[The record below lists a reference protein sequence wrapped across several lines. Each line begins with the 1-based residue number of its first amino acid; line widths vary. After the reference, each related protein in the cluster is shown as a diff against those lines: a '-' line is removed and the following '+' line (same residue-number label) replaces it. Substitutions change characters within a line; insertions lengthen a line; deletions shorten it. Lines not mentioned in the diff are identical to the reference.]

1 MARLGA
7 AESSGGVTED
17 LVIVGRDE
25 ELALLEAAGRR
36 AAVGR
41 GSCLLVSGEP
51 GAGKSHLMTVAA
63 ARWRAAGAVVLEGAC
78 QPYAADELAYGPFVQ
93 AWSRVGA
100 QDGGG
105 FATLLA
111 ELASLG
117 ELPAEVA
124 RAWLFDRVARQL
136 DAMAERRPVVL
147 LLDDLHWAD
156 RPTLA
161 LLRFLARPAARHK
174 RLLVATARSDGE
186 GRLGSAE
193 ELVDMLVSGHLD
205 QLVLEPLSSAQT
217 HALVVGELRGR
228 GGDDLVDRLVQ
239 SSGGNPYLAHELAA
253 AARQGLDGLP
263 STLQR
268 VLLRRIGAHGAA
280 AEVALATVAVAAD
293 APVEVLDAALDAV
306 VGPDRAA
313 TVGAL
318 VASGLL
324 VAGPDRGRLR
334 TRHAVLGEVA
344 LGRLVPSQRRAVH
357 GALAVAW
364 GEDPAAARH
373 WEQAAEP
380 TRALRAW
387 LDTGRV
393 ATAAGAYG
401 DAAHAYARALD
412 LATRAH
418 VPEDPGPQR
427 LVVEAAEAMHR
438 AGDDERAVRALRTA
452 LAAGRV
458 TDDALRLALLD
469 RLQSCLFAAG
479 AAPDAFAVLEE
490 AAGLVGGLAPSPETA
505 RIVAADGSRLM
516 IQGRF
521 AEGAERSAVA
531 AQWAADLHAPDVLAY
546 ARATQGVCRAATG
559 DLDQG
564 LALLVEAHQLGNA
577 SGSVAIEA
585 RTAVNHCYVLA
596 NASRYPDCVQVG
608 REALA
613 RLATRSLA
621 HTLGA
626 PLYYNV
632 VVAQVALGDWDAAL
646 ALCDE
651 AEAAPV
657 SATTV
662 RFLALSRARVAA
674 LRGQSELADRS
685 LEVARQDRPL
695 GQQAFEL
702 EHAIVSVL
710 VLRLHR
716 RHRDALALAR
726 ETVDSCPGGI
736 DRLRLC
742 AEALGALADLQA
754 AGGRVRQVGDP
765 RAVRDE
771 LLTAANADL
780 DGWGGHS
787 PEAINLRLLC
797 AAEAERLDGPSV
809 QHWQEIADD
818 WARLGLRYD
827 AAHASLRLA
836 EALVAT
842 RAGPEAAAA
851 LLGAHQTAVRLGA
864 WPLLARIDAV
874 ARRGRLPL
882 PAPAAP
888 SAGTTAPVPHAD
900 PRLDTLTRRETEVL
914 ELVRLGLTNRQISR
928 RLLISEKTAAVH
940 VSNLLAKLGVGNRV
954 EAAQVGR
961 PDLGTS
967 P

>member
-1 MARLGA
+1 M
-7 AESSGGVTED
+7 
-17 LVIVGRDE
+17 VIVGRE
-25 ELALLEAAGRR
+25 TELTLLELAGRR
-36 AAVGR
+36 ASAGR
-41 GSCLLVSGEP
+41 GACLLVTGEP
-51 GAGKSHLMTVAA
+51 GAGKSHLAAVAA
-63 ARWRAAGAVVLEGAC
+63 ARWRVAGAVVLEGAC
-78 QPYAADELAYGPFVQ
+78 QPYAAEELAYGPFVQ

-100 QDGGG
+100 KDGGG
-105 FATLLA
+105 FGTLFA

-124 RAWLFDRVARQL
+124 RAWLFDRVGRQL
-136 DAMAERRPVVL
+136 DTMAQLRPVVVL
-147 LLDDLHWAD
+147 FDDLHWAD
-156 RPTLA
+156 RHTLA
-161 LLRFLARPAARHK
+161 LVRFLARSAAGHK

-186 GRLGSAE
+186 GQLGAAE
-193 ELVDMLVSGHLD
+193 ELVDLLVSGHVD
-205 QLVLEPLSSAQT
+205 QLVLEPLSAEQT
-217 HALVVGELRGR
+217 RALVVGELRGHT
-228 GGDDLVDRLVQ
+228 GDDFVDRLVS

-253 AARQGLDGLP
+253 AAGQGMDGPP

-280 AEVALATVAVAAD
+280 AEDALATVAVAAD
-293 APVEVLDAALDAV
+293 AQAEVLDRALYAV
-306 VGPDRAA
+306 VGPSATA

-318 VASGLL
+318 VKSGLL
-324 VAGPDRGRLR
+324 VAGPGRGRLR
-334 TRHAVLGEVA
+334 TRHAVLGDVA
-344 LGRLVPSQRRAVH
+344 LGQLSPARRRAVH

-373 WEQAAEP
+373 WEEADEP
-380 TRALRAW
+380 ARALRAW
-387 LDTGRV
+387 LDAGRV
-393 ATAAGAYG
+393 ATGAGAYG
-401 DAAHAYARALD
+401 AAAHAYARALD
-412 LATRAH
+412 LAGGAE
-418 VPEDPGPQR
+418 VPEDPGRQR
-427 LVVEAAEAMHR
+427 LAVQAAEAMHR
-438 AGDDERAVRALRTA
+438 AGDDQQAVRALRTA

-479 AAPDAFAVLEE
+479 EAPEAFAVLEE

-531 AQWAADLHAPDVLAY
+531 AQWAADLQAHDVLAY
-546 ARATQGVCRAATG
+546 ARATQGVCQAATG
-559 DLDQG
+559 DLVQG
-564 LALLVEAHQLGNA
+564 LALLVEARQLGHA

-585 RTAVNHCYVLA
+585 RTAVNYCYVLA
-596 NASRYPDCVQVG
+596 NTSRYRDCVQVG

-632 VVAQVALGDWDAAL
+632 VVALVALGEWDAAL

-662 RFLALSRARVAA
+662 RFLALSRARVAS
-674 LRGQSELADRS
+674 LRGQSELADQS
-685 LEVARQDRPL
+685 LEVARQGRPL

-710 VLRLHR
+710 GLRLQR
-716 RHRDALALAR
+716 RHREALALAR
-726 ETVDSCPGGI
+726 DTIGSCPDGI

-742 AEALGALADLQA
+742 AEGLDALADIEA
-754 AGGRVRQVGDP
+754 AGGRVRKVDDP

-771 LLTAANADL
+771 LLASANADL
-780 DGWGGHS
+780 GGWAGHS
-787 PEAINLRLLC
+787 PEAGILRLLC
-797 AAEAERLDGPSV
+797 VAEGERFDGPNP
-809 QHWQEIADD
+809 QHWQAVADD
-818 WARLGLRYD
+818 WARLGLTYD
-827 AAHASLRLA
+827 GAHASLRLA

-842 RAGPEAAAA
+842 RAVAQAAA
-851 LLGAHQTAVRLGA
+851 
-864 WPLLARIDAV
+864 PLLAAHRAAVQLGALPLRSRIETV

-882 PAPAAP
+882 PAASAP
-888 SAGTTAPVPHAD
+888 TTPEFPVAHAD
-900 PRLDTLTRRETEVL
+900 PRLDVLTPREREVL
-914 ELVRLGLTNRQISR
+914 DLVRLGLTNRAISR
-928 RLLISEKTAAVH
+928 RLMISEKTVAVH
-940 VSNLLAKLGVGNRV
+940 VSNVLAKLGVGNRV

-961 PDLGTS
+961 PDLGRS